1 MTRAKVASRL
11 KDLVIEL
18 WLPVLLIS
26 AWWVFSASS
35 KSSFFPPLS
44 TIVSKTGQL
53 WIFDHTFTDLL
64 PSLRNLLVGFLIAV
78 ILGIALGMTLA
89 AMPRLLDA
97 IEPELEFLR
106 AIPAVALI
114 PVAIIAIGLGDDMRI
129 IIIAFGALW
138 PILINT
144 IAGARSVDPIV
155 EDVSAAF
162 NLSRMNRTFL
172 VRLPAAAPQ
181 LLAGARTSLSIA
193 VVLVVVSEISGAT
206 RGLGYFVLAA
216 QRNYA
221 ITNMWTGM
229 LVLGIVGYGLNLL
242 FRMLEARLLQWHP
255 TYRTRGSRP
264 RRRTSPTGTSLTS
277 TPPTGA
283 SPTSQPVSVGS

>member
-1 MTRAKVASRL
+1 MAGNTVTHRVK
-11 KDLVIEL
+11 KLVIEL
-18 WLPVLLIS
+18 WVPVLLITG
-26 AWWVFSASS
+26 WWVLSASS

-44 TIVSKTGQL
+44 GIVSKTGQL
-53 WIFDHTFTDLL
+53 WIFDHTVTDLL
-64 PSLRNLLVGFLIAV
+64 PSLKNLLVGFFIAV
-78 ILGIALGMTLA
+78 GMGIGLGMTLA

-106 AIPAVALI
+106 AIPAVALV

-129 IIIAFGALW
+129 FIIAFGALW

-144 IAGARSVDPIV
+144 IAGAKSVDPAV
-155 EDVSAAF
+155 EDVCAAF
-162 NLSRMNRTFL
+162 NLSRINRIFL

-181 LLAGARTSLSIA
+181 ILAGARTSLSIA

-229 LVLGIVGYGLNLL
+229 LVLGIVGYGLNLI
-242 FRMLEARLLQWHP
+242 FRVCEARLLQWHP
-255 TYRTRGSRP
+255 TYRANSTQQ
-264 RRRTSPTGTSLTS
+264 RRRTRRLPGQ
-277 TPPTGA
+277 PAGA
-283 SPTSQPVSVGS
+283 GS